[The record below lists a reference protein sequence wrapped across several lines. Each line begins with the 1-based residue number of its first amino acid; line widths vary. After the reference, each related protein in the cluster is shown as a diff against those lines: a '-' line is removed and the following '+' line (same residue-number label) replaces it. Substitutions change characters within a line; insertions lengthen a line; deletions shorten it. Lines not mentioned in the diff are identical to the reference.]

1 MKYLCPRD
9 LRRGEM
15 EEYMERF
22 VNGKEF
28 QRLFNEA
35 NPDGHIGYPKALQLL
50 KKIKEMHGDCL
61 LPSENVIPMTWV
73 EEALG
78 KGAYIR
84 KKKGT
89 GTYRLKSFI

>member
-1 MKYLCPRD
+1 
-9 LRRGEM
+9 
-15 EEYMERF
+15 MERF

-35 NPDGHIGYPKALQLL
+35 NPSGQISYQKALQLL
-50 KKIKEMHGDCL
+50 KRIKQMHEDCL

-84 KKKGT
+84 KKKKV
-89 GTYRLKSFI
+89 LPSLPN

>member
-1 MKYLCPRD
+1 MDNLKGGD
-9 LRRGEM
+9 Q
-15 EEYMERF
+15 MERF

-35 NPDGHIGYPKALQLL
+35 NPSGQISYQKALQLL
-50 KKIKEMHGDCL
+50 KKIKQMHEDCL
-61 LPSENVIPMTWV
+61 LPSENVIPMTWI

-84 KKKGT
+84 KKKKV
-89 GTYRLKSFI
+89 LPSPPN

>member
-1 MKYLCPRD
+1 
-9 LRRGEM
+9 
-15 EEYMERF
+15 MERF

-28 QRLFNEA
+28 QRLIQRSKSGA
-35 NPDGHIGYPKALQLL
+35 DTSAIQRRCSYS
-50 KKIKEMHGDCL
+50 KKLNRCTRIVL

-84 KKKGT
+84 KKKKV
-89 GTYRLKSFI
+89 LPSPPN